1 MDPCR
6 CDELVATAV
15 LSCCWTRRLQDL
27 ADAATSMSRWEWSY
41 APVCRQMREEAG
53 GEERRAR
60 GSKPPCLRRHRICI
74 ACPSMDI
81 ESRSNARHQQEAAH
95 WERESCSYS
104 NEGEDNLRRVGST
117 PPSSL
122 PGHGWIC
129 CAQTPSPVT
138 ARFATGESDAKSQS
152 IAPTPSHSTKAATS
166 ALPEEPESANC
177 YVQLIGGAE
186 TVELGDEET
195 RGRWNSTMERRQ
207 GDTGW

>member
-1 MDPCR
+1 MGRSDEHADPSP
-6 CDELVATAV
+6 LASVVIGYASPALAWTLNPGATP
-15 LSCCWTRRLQDL
+15 D
-27 ADAATSMSRWEWSY
+27 TSK
-41 APVCRQMREEAG
+41 RQLTGR
-53 GEERRAR
+53 
-60 GSKPPCLRRHRICI
+60 
-74 ACPSMDI
+74 
-81 ESRSNARHQQEAAH
+81 
-95 WERESCSYS
+95 ERESCSYS

-138 ARFATGESDAKSQS
+138 ARFATGESNAKSQS